1 MAGRGRRG
9 NGGPGRR
16 IRLLMSTGE
25 QEDIQVV
32 AGVLSRRPEAEVN
45 AAVFSDTS
53 RHLGHGVR
61 VWECGEELG

>member
-1 MAGRGRRG
+1 
-9 NGGPGRR
+9 
-16 IRLLMSTGE
+16 MSTGE